1 MQPLGVGLIGTGV
14 ISELHARAYAAI
26 PEARLVALCDLN
38 RDLVQAKAR
47 SWGVDRVYTAIE
59 DLLADSE
66 VQAVE
71 ILTPEHRHKEMA
83 IAALKAGKH
92 VSVQKPMAVTLSEAD
107 EMVATAQTTPR
118 IARLYENF
126 RFYPAIRHAKEL
138 IEAGEIGEPLSIR
151 FKLTN
156 GIGGKG
162 IFAHS
167 KSETWDRRMDVT
179 RGGGGAVTFDHGYH
193 IYTLAR
199 FFMGE
204 VDAVFAW
211 IGKKQDA
218 NGYLWDSPAMIS
230 WKYHGQERFGVW
242 EQVWGDNL
250 WIKTN
255 YYAGEDRIEI
265 TGDRG
270 ILWVTKCTAEFW
282 EVPPLILY
290 RDGKMTAFHDLET
303 DWQASFT
310 ACTRNFIESILGE
323 RNPEIDFPEAREILK
338 MALAVKRS
346 ADEGRMVLLSEVI

>member
-1 MQPLGVGLIGTGV
+1 
-14 ISELHARAYAAI
+14 
-26 PEARLVALCDLN
+26 
-38 RDLVQAKAR
+38 
-47 SWGVDRVYTAIE
+47 
-59 DLLADSE
+59 
-66 VQAVE
+66 
-71 ILTPEHRHKEMA
+71 
-83 IAALKAGKH
+83 
-92 VSVQKPMAVTLSEAD
+92 
-107 EMVATAQTTPR
+107 
-118 IARLYENF
+118 
-126 RFYPAIRHAKEL
+126 
-138 IEAGEIGEPLSIR
+138 
-151 FKLTN
+151 
-156 GIGGKG
+156 
-162 IFAHS
+162 
-167 KSETWDRRMDVT
+167 
-179 RGGGGAVTFDHGYH
+179 
-193 IYTLAR
+193 
-199 FFMGE
+199 
-204 VDAVFAW
+204 
-211 IGKKQDA
+211 
-218 NGYLWDSPAMIS
+218 MIS